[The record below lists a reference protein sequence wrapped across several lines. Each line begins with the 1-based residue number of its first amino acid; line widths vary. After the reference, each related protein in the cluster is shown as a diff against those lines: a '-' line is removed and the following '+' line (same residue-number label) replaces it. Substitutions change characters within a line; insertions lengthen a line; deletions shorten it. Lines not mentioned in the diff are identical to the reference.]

1 MQGRMVKNTKR
12 ILMELLNTHP
22 IKKSDLGFHGN
33 LFGGKLLAWIDA
45 AAAGYSMQL
54 CDSPRMVTVSIDK
67 CYFEKPAREG
77 QLLKIY
83 GYPSKLGNSSVTL
96 YMEARAHNVYTGNQ
110 VVVLKT
116 NIRFVRIDE
125 EGNPI
130 PIGEKGRLRITRL
143 IEERKTTNEG

>member
-1 MQGRMVKNTKR
+1 
-12 ILMELLNTHP
+12 MEFLNSHP

-67 CYFEKPAREG
+67 CFFEKPAKEG
-77 QLLKIY
+77 QLIKIY
-83 GYPSKLGNSSVTL
+83 GSPSKLGNTSVTL

-110 VVVLKT
+110 IVILKT

-125 EGNPI
+125 EGNPV
-130 PIGEKGRLRITRL
+130 PIGEKGRSRIQKL
-143 IEERKTTNEG
+143 IDIRDSEQNDDNS

>member
-1 MQGRMVKNTKR
+1 VKKY
-12 ILMELLNTHP
+12 IELLNTHP

-67 CYFEKPAREG
+67 CNFEKPAKEG

-83 GYPSKLGNSSVTL
+83 GHPSKIGNSSVTL
-96 YMEARAHNVYTGNQ
+96 YMEARAHDVYTGNQ
-110 VVVLKT
+110 ILVLKT
-116 NIRFVRIDE
+116 TIRFVHISE
-125 EGNPI
+125 YGNPI
-130 PIGEKGRLRITRL
+130 PIGERGRNRINNL
-143 IEERKTTNEG
+143 FKENEEEI